1 MSESPKPPFPPQDRY
16 DLYKGIVG
24 ILEACEAAQNRL
36 PHGSDAWE
44 VAHRLAELAWNVLD
58 AVEPSDAS
66 ADVAL
71 DLIPVTP

>member
-1 MSESPKPPFPPQDRY
+1 MSESPKPPFPPQDRH

-44 VAHRLAELAWNVLD
+44 VAHRLADLTGAVLD
-58 AVEPSDAS
+58 ALEVPDAS
-66 ADVAL
+66 ADAVL
-71 DLIPVTP
+71 DLIPITP